1 MLLGG
6 DDGTDSKKIRTF
18 APRQQREA
26 ASKDK
31 LNIILGCAYYLQ
43 NDPKTNHK
51 TQNTKKMKK
60 TLFTTMLLMMTT
72 AVIAQE
78 THYHR
83 GLRSQDTNYGLAVQA
98 PPSGVGM
105 YWSRVR
111 NVDDVA
117 IDSETPA
124 DSIARRN
131 EFKRLCEQA
140 CEAFRAKD
148 YYHTLVYGDSA
159 LQKRYHTG
167 ELYYYMAVSYETLGD
182 YEGAEMA
189 YRLTAQSA
197 YMEVPDAYPA
207 FKQRMKQRKAEEK
220 QRKKEEKR
228 RKKEEK
234 AMHRPE

>member
-1 MLLGG
+1 
-6 DDGTDSKKIRTF
+6 
-18 APRQQREA
+18 
-26 ASKDK
+26 
-31 LNIILGCAYYLQ
+31 
-43 NDPKTNHK
+43 
-51 TQNTKKMKK
+51 MKK
-60 TLFTTMLLMMTT
+60 TLLTTMLLMVTI

-83 GLRSQDTNYGLAVQA
+83 GLRSQDTNYSLAVQA

-111 NVDDVA
+111 NVDDVT

-131 EFKRLCEQA
+131 EFKRLCELA
-140 CEAFRAKD
+140 YAAFESKD
-148 YYHTLVYGDSA
+148 YYHTIVYGDSA
-159 LQKRYHTG
+159 LQKRYHTPD
-167 ELYYYMAVSYETLGD
+167 LYYYLAVSYETLGD

-189 YRLTAQSA
+189 YRLTARSA
-197 YMEVPDAYPA
+197 YMQVPDAYPA

-234 AMHRPE
+234 TMHRPE

>member
-1 MLLGG
+1 MGRIQKKFVPLHP
-6 DDGTDSKKIRTF
+6 DSN
-18 APRQQREA
+18 E
-26 ASKDK
+26 K
-31 LNIILGCAYYLQ
+31 LPAKTNLTSSWVVRIIYKTTQ
-43 NDPKTNHK
+43 KTNHK

-111 NVDDVA
+111 NVDDVEVE
-117 IDSETPA
+117 SETPA